1 MRCMPARV
9 RMRPTAGSVSK
20 HRRTARSVEFA
31 IVGDWVRHA
40 AHGVG
45 RITQFTQAPK
55 PIEVRF
61 VDRRVA

>member
-1 MRCMPARV
+1 
-9 RMRPTAGSVSK
+9 MRPTAGSVSK

-40 AHGVG
+40 AHGLG